1 MVEIDVVNLH
11 LIYPIYG
18 SSSRSLK
25 TNLLNIA
32 TGGKFKKVKDRETIN
47 VEALRA
53 VTFHLQSGDR
63 LALVGH
69 NGSGKSTLLKVLAG
83 IYPPTE
89 GFVSI
94 RGRVSS
100 SLNISLTFEEDA
112 SGYDNIRLAGLWMGL
127 SKQNIQRLIE
137 DTVSFTDLG
146 NFLAMPIRTYS
157 AGMKTRLAFAVSTAI
172 VPDIL
177 LLDEGLGAGD
187 ASFWEKAQDRTNRYL
202 GSVKI
207 LVLASHSTELLKKFC
222 NKALWLEHGEVKAF
236 GELEPILEA
245 YHCPQRVISNSLSN
259 SAPESSLTSY
269 TNSKK

>member
-1 MVEIDVVNLH
+1 MAEIDVVNLS
-11 LIYPIYG
+11 LAYPIYG
-18 SSSRSLK
+18 ASSRSLK

-32 TGGKFKKVKDRETIN
+32 TGGKFKKNRGKDTID
-47 VEALRA
+47 VQALRT
-53 VTFHLQSGDR
+53 VTFRLQSGDR
-63 LALVGH
+63 LALIGH

-83 IYPPTE
+83 IYPPTD
-89 GFVSI
+89 GFALI
-94 RGRVSS
+94 RGRISS

-112 SGYDNIRLAGLWMGL
+112 SGYDNIRFAGLWMGL
-127 SKQNIQRLIE
+127 SKKNIERLVE
-137 DTVSFTDLG
+137 DTVRFTDLG

-157 AGMKTRLAFAVSTAI
+157 AGMKTRLAFAVSTAV

-236 GELEPILEA
+236 GALESTLEA
-245 YHCPQRVISNSLSN
+245 YHRSLQTSISR
-259 SAPESSLTSY
+259 ETE
-269 TNSKK
+269 KV